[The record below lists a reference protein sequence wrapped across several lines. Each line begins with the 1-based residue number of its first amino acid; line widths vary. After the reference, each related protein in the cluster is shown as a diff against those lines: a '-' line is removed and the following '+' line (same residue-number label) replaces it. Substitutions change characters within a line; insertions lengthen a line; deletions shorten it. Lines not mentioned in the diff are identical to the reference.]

1 MADSGCGALQ
11 TLLAVE
17 KAIRES
23 PMQLSPRLE
32 GQELLVPVPQC
43 ASAAPDMQITA
54 FALHLWLFTTLSMPV
69 EVFH

>member
-1 MADSGCGALQ
+1 MSDSGCGALQ

-23 PMQLSPRLE
+23 PMRLNPRLE

-43 ASAAPDMQITA
+43 APAAPNIQVITQ
-54 FALHLWLFTTLSMPV
+54 LLL
-69 EVFH
+69 